1 MTQHD
6 VSPALACAPRYT
18 MMRCRL
24 VGFLLVVAGGIAL
37 ICAALSFLPGLT
49 ACTPLIH
56 CGRWYPFILFGI
68 LFVVVGMVLAR
79 PRVALLTDE
88 EVRSQQLYKELL
100 AEYARWWVIFTLFV
114 STLLI
119 LGGAATLFS
128 FSSGFAWVWLVV
140 GNFSM
145 LLGLG
150 VLLRACLS
158 QREERFVAAAHER
171 EHQFRL
177 SLSPM
182 THERL
187 LHDL

>member
-100 AEYARWWVIFTLFV
+100 AEYAADPGRGRYAV
-114 STLLI
+114 LL
-119 LGGAATLFS
+119 LLRLCL
-128 FSSGFAWVWLVV
+128 VWLVV